1 MEKLKGKLTLILKRH
16 YLEEAGELAD
26 RICIMHKGIVQVFGT
41 ADKIINVS
49 GARNF
54 EEAFLMYTERGTE
67 L

>member
-1 MEKLKGKLTLILKRH
+1 MDKGV
-16 YLEEAGELAD
+16 
-26 RICIMHKGIVQVFGT
+26 VQVLGT
-41 ADKIINVS
+41 ADEIIKVS